1 MAQPFKRALGLF
13 DAIMIVIGGIIG
25 AGIFI
30 NPYIVAQRL
39 DSSGLVIGAWL
50 AGAAIALIGAL
61 AYAELGAMFP
71 SAGGQYVYLRDAYHP
86 LVAFLYG
93 WALLFM
99 IESGAMAAV
108 AMTFAEYAV
117 RLVSDQPQASALIGA
132 GGVRA
137 VAIGAIVFLSII
149 NYLGVIPGSRLLNVF
164 VVLKVAAL
172 AVLIASGLFFSGV
185 LDAAQE
191 VAAPG
196 LGRHAHRVW
205 RGADSDRVRLRRL
218 AERELRRRGDSRSA
232 PHPADLPA
240 ASAPPSS
247 PLVYV
252 TINVAYL
259 QALGLGGLAA
269 TTTPASDAA
278 RLLFGAAGDRFVT
291 AAIAISTFGFLNLCV
306 LAPTRVYYAMAADG
320 AFFPQVAKVHPKY
333 QTPSLAIVL
342 QSTWAIALTLTGT
355 YGQLLDYVVFAD
367 WIFFGLTVASVF
379 VFRFTRPDAPRPFK
393 TWGYPVT
400 PALFVLAAIGI
411 VASVI
416 RVSPVQSAIGA
427 ALMLAG
433 IPAFYYWKQASA
445 GGSDCAKRDSPTHRS
460 RSRRHAS
467 PLPTCAGPRFARASP
482 TILPRAACSTSPP
495 KNCWATSPRRMPSRL
510 AAPTTRATCRCAR
523 PSARATA

>member
-1 MAQPFKRALGLF
+1 MSSQPFKRALGLF
-13 DAIMIVIGGIIG
+13 DAVMIVIGGIIG

-86 LVAFLYG
+86 VVAFLYG
-93 WALLFM
+93 WALLVM

-117 RLVSDQPQASALIGA
+117 RLVSDQPQASTLIGA

-172 AVLIASGLFFSGV
+172 AVLIASGLIYSGV

-196 LGRHAHRVW
+196 SAGTITAF
-205 RGADSDRVRLRRL
+205 GAALIPIVFAYGGWQNANYVAEEIRDPRRILPICLL
-218 AERELRRRGDSRSA
+218 AGTA
-232 PHPADLPA
+232 IVAV
-240 ASAPPSS
+240 
-247 PLVYV
+247 VYV

-320 AFFPQVAKVHPKY
+320 AFFPQVARVHPKY

-379 VFRFTRPDAPRPFK
+379 VFRATRPDAPRPFK

-416 RVSPVQSAIGA
+416 RVSPMQSMIGA
-427 ALMLAG
+427 GLMLAG
-433 IPAFYYWKQASA
+433 VPAFYYWK
-445 GGSDCAKRDSPTHRS
+445 
-460 RSRRHAS
+460 
-467 PLPTCAGPRFARASP
+467 
-482 TILPRAACSTSPP
+482 RAAG
-495 KNCWATSPRRMPSRL
+495 RRV
-510 AAPTTRATCRCAR
+510 
-523 PSARATA
+523 

>member
-13 DAIMIVIGGIIG
+13 DALMIVIGGIIG

-30 NPYIVAQRL
+30 NPYLVAQRL
-39 DSSGLVIGAWL
+39 DSPALVTGAWL

-86 LVAFLYG
+86 VVAFLYG

-108 AMTFAEYAV
+108 GMTFAEYAV
-117 RLVSDQPQASALIGA
+117 RLVTGQPQASALIGA

-137 VAIGAIVFLSII
+137 VAIAAIVFLSII
-149 NYLGVIPGSRLLNVF
+149 NYRGVIPGSRLLNLF

-172 AVLIASGLFFSGV
+172 AVLIASGLFYSGA
-185 LDAAQE
+185 LDAAQQ

-196 LGRHAHRVW
+196 SSSTMTAFGAALIPIVFAYGGWQNANYVAEEIRDPKRILPIGLLLGTAIV
-205 RGADSDRVRLRRL
+205 A
-218 AERELRRRGDSRSA
+218 
-232 PHPADLPA
+232 
-240 ASAPPSS
+240 
-247 PLVYV
+247 LVYV

-291 AAIAISTFGFLNLCV
+291 AAIAISTLGFLNLCV

-320 AFFPQVAKVHPKY
+320 AFFPQVARLHPKY
-333 QTPSLAIVL
+333 QTPSLAIIL

-367 WIFFGLTVASVF
+367 WIFFGLTVASV
-379 VFRFTRPDAPRPFK
+379 VIFRRTRPDAPRPFR

-400 PALFVLAAIGI
+400 PALFVLAAIAI

-416 RVSPVQSAIGA
+416 RVSPVQSAMGA

-433 IPAFYYWKQASA
+433 IPAFYYWQQAS
-445 GGSDCAKRDSPTHRS
+445 DSR
-460 RSRRHAS
+460 
-467 PLPTCAGPRFARASP
+467 LPTPG
-482 TILPRAACSTSPP
+482 
-495 KNCWATSPRRMPSRL
+495 SRE
-510 AAPTTRATCRCAR
+510 
-523 PSARATA
+523 

>member
-1 MAQPFKRALGLF
+1 MTQPFKRALGPF
-13 DAIMIVIGGIIG
+13 DATMIVIGGIIG
-25 AGIFI
+25 SGIFI

-39 DSSGLVIGAWL
+39 DSSALVIGAWI
-50 AGAAIALIGAL
+50 AGAMIALIGAL
-61 AYAELGAMFP
+61 CYAELGAMAP

-117 RLVSDQPQASALIGA
+117 RLVSDQQASALIGA
-132 GGVRA
+132 AGVRA

-172 AVLIASGLFFSGV
+172 AVLIAAGLLFSGA
-185 LDAAQE
+185 LDASQH

-196 LGRHAHRVW
+196 SEGSLAAFGAALIPIVFAYGGWQNANYVAEEITDPKRILPLCLLLGTAIV
-205 RGADSDRVRLRRL
+205 AI
-218 AERELRRRGDSRSA
+218 
-232 PHPADLPA
+232 
-240 ASAPPSS
+240 
-247 PLVYV
+247 VYV

-259 QALGLGGLAA
+259 KAVGLGGLAA
-269 TTTPASDAA
+269 TMTPASDAA

-320 AFFPQVAKVHPKY
+320 AFFPQVARLHPKY

-342 QSTWAIALTLTGT
+342 QSTWAIALALTGT

-367 WIFFGLTVASVF
+367 WIFFGLTVGSVF
-379 VFRFTRPDAPRPFK
+379 VFRRTRPDAPRPFRA
-393 TWGYPVT
+393 WGYPFT
-400 PALFVLAAIGI
+400 PALFVLAAIAI
-411 VASVI
+411 VISVV
-416 RVSPVQSAIGA
+416 RVSPLQSAIGA
-427 ALMLAG
+427 GLMAAG
-433 IPAFYYWKQASA
+433 VPAFYYWK
-445 GGSDCAKRDSPTHRS
+445 RT
-460 RSRRHAS
+460 
-467 PLPTCAGPRFARASP
+467 
-482 TILPRAACSTSPP
+482 
-495 KNCWATSPRRMPSRL
+495 
-510 AAPTTRATCRCAR
+510 
-523 PSARATA
+523 